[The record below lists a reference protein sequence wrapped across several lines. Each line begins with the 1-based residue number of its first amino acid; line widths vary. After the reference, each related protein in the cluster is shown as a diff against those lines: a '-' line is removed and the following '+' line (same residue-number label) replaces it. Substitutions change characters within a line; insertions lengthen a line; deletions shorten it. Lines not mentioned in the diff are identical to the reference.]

1 MIAKIGRPRD
11 LTNATQ
17 RKTQILLV
25 ASKAFAD
32 FGYDK
37 TDVNV
42 VSDEIGI
49 GKGTVYYYFKNKE
62 TLFLACVDQLMQQL
76 LESINNVV
84 QTKNDH
90 LEIIEKAIFTYLEFF
105 DFHPEFVELLI
116 QERAIFK
123 NREKPTYYKYRE
135 KNGEEW
141 KVRYLTLMNENRIR
155 KMSVDRIID
164 LIGDIVYGMV
174 FINYFS
180 GQNKT
185 MRSQAEDVLDIIFN
199 GILSDS
205 EKNRRKKERL
215 RNG

>member
-25 ASKAFAD
+25 ASKAFAK

-76 LESINNVV
+76 LETINKVV
-84 QTKNDH
+84 LTKNDH

-105 DFHPEFVELLI
+105 DLHPEFVELLI

-164 LIGDIVYGMV
+164 IIGDIVYGMV

-185 MRSQAEDVLDIIFN
+185 MRGQAEEVLDIIFN

-205 EKNRRKKERL
+205 EKSRRKKERL
-215 RNG
+215 RNV

>member
-1 MIAKIGRPRD
+1 MIAKIGRPKD
-11 LTNATQ
+11 LTNAIQ
-17 RKTQILLV
+17 RKAQILLV
-25 ASKAFAD
+25 ASKAFAKY
-32 FGYDK
+32 GYDK
-37 TDVNV
+37 TDVNI
-42 VSDEIGI
+42 VSNEIGI

-76 LESINNVV
+76 LETINKEVI
-84 QTKNDH
+84 TKNDH

-105 DFHPEFVELLI
+105 DLHPEFVELLI

-141 KVRYLTLMNENRIR
+141 KVRYLNLMNENRIR

-164 LIGDIVYGMV
+164 IIGDIVYGMV

-185 MRSQAEDVLDIIFN
+185 MRSQAEEVLDIIFN